1 MDKPNLELVHQKL
14 HNLKGLYKKIQSDK
28 KLKTL
33 VTIGLCSLV
42 VLAVVISIYSR
53 SVLEISVNDKVIG
66 NVKNH
71 ETFSEIQEELETRF
85 KDKLGA
91 DVEFVQV
98 IKATPVK
105 AFGRKLDTEDQILKE
120 LEAALTCKLK
130 AVAINIGGSE
140 VVIVKDKDTAEN
152 VLEQVKQHYISQTPG
167 ELIKLE
173 VAEKVKLVERYVYP
187 NEVISSEE
195 ATNLILKGGVET
207 RTYEV
212 VEGDNLWSI
221 SRRENIPLDELI
233 KANPQLKSEHEL
245 ALGDIINLTEI
256 KPLLNVSLVKKVTY
270 EESIPYKTEIV
281 KDDSMWTWDQKVKQS
296 GENGSKEVAAEVLFK
311 NGIKVSEKVIGEKV
325 LKEPV
330 TRIVARGTKAEVA
343 FRGSGRFVWPTVGQ
357 ITSPFGQRG
366 REFHTGIDIAQSRG
380 APVRASNSGTVT
392 FAGWRGGYGNLVII
406 NHGGGIE
413 TYYAHN
419 SAINVS
425 VGQQVEKGQQIAKV
439 GSTGRSSGNHVHF
452 EIRVNGS
459 PVNPLNYLNK

>member
-1 MDKPNLELVHQKL
+1 MDKPNLR
-14 HNLKGLYKKIQSDK
+14 GLYQRIQSDK
-28 KLKTL
+28 KLKTI
-33 VTIGLCSLV
+33 VISGLCCLV
-42 VLAVVISIYSR
+42 VLVAIISIYSR
-53 SVLEISVNDKVIG
+53 SVLEVSVNGKIIG

-71 ETFSEIQEELETRF
+71 EMLSEIKKELKERF

-105 AFGRKLDTEDQILKE
+105 AFGRKLDTEDKILKE

-130 AVAINIGGSE
+130 AVAINIDEKE
-140 VVIVKDKDTAEN
+140 VAMVKDKATAEN
-152 VLEQVKQHYISQTPG
+152 VLDQVKQHYIDKTPG

-187 NEVISSEE
+187 NEVISSEK
-195 ATNLILKGGVET
+195 ATNLILKGGIET

-212 VEGDNLWSI
+212 VEGDSLWSI
-221 SRRENIPLDELI
+221 SRRENIPLEDLI

-245 ALGDIINLTEI
+245 ALGDKINLTEI
-256 KPLLNVSLVKKVTY
+256 KPLLNVSLMKKVTY

-281 KDDSMWTWDQKVKQS
+281 KDDSMWTWDQKVKQA
-296 GENGSKEVAAEVLFK
+296 GEKGSKEVAAEVLFQ

-325 LKEPV
+325 IKEPV

-343 FRGSGRFVWPTVGQ
+343 FRGSGRFVWPIVGQ
-357 ITSPFGQRG
+357 ITSPFGYRG
-366 REFHTGIDIAQSRG
+366 REFHSGIDIAQSRG

-419 SAINVS
+419 SAITVS
-425 VGQQVEKGQQIAKV
+425 VGQQVEKGQQVAKV
-439 GSTGRSSGNHVHF
+439 GSTGRSTGNHVHF
-452 EIRVNGS
+452 EIRINGS

>member
-1 MDKPNLELVHQKL
+1 M
-14 HNLKGLYKKIQSDK
+14 
-28 KLKTL
+28 
-33 VTIGLCSLV
+33 
-42 VLAVVISIYSR
+42 
-53 SVLEISVNDKVIG
+53 
-66 NVKNH
+66 
-71 ETFSEIQEELETRF
+71 
-85 KDKLGA
+85 
-91 DVEFVQV
+91 
-98 IKATPVK
+98 
-105 AFGRKLDTEDQILKE
+105 
-120 LEAALTCKLK
+120 
-130 AVAINIGGSE
+130 
-140 VVIVKDKDTAEN
+140 VKDKDTAEN